1 MGAVLVVLFG
11 SEIRK
16 FLLMPGPE
24 IPHGTIISAAL
35 VPRGPFRF
43 PHDPSE
49 IENAYR

>member
-35 VPRGPFRF
+35 VPPWPFPI

>member
-35 VPRGPFRF
+35 VP
-43 PHDPSE
+43 HDPSE

>member
-16 FLLMPGPE
+16 FLLMPGLE

-35 VPRGPFRF
+35 VPPVALSDSPMIRQK
-43 PHDPSE
+43 
-49 IENAYR
+49 